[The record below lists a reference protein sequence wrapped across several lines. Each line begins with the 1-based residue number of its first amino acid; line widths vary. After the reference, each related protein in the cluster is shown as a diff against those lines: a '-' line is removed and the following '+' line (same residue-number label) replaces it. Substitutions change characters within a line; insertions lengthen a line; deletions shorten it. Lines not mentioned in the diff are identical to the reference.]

1 MSVSS
6 PGVSC
11 VRLLSQTSCTYLGRL
26 WGKVFLADVLYD
38 ASSQSI
44 SEDVG
49 HSSESVPRR
58 EKAVRLQLVATAR
71 VAMVFYGFGR

>member
-6 PGVSC
+6 PDVSC
-11 VRLLSQTSCTYLGRL
+11 VHLLSQTSCTYPGGL

-44 SEDVG
+44 SEDIG

-71 VAMVFYGFGR
+71 VAVVSYGFGR